1 MSCWDRTNKQMVKE
15 FRALSRAEAVESMYQ
30 DMAARHRARFRNV
43 QILRVAEIEKKED
56 VRRPYI
62 KQLLEP
68 GLKFPLPHRRTTSKN
83 WFAANRPVSWCLFLY
98 RSRLTTRP
106 LGPKRLYHLYE
117 SLILWSGFGSACIC
131 AIYDHFYR
139 CADDWLMTDSMR
151 MDMNRLHFNIYRQ
164 GLYYKYRQLRTDLGL
179 FPVLSLTC
187 PLSSS
192 VWLGLELEE
201 LGAISLN
208 DEQSKMLE
216 RSIDFLLLFGIVLS
230 SGLGKV
236 Q

>member
-1 MSCWDRTNKQMVKE
+1 MKVSYCG
-15 FRALSRAEAVESMYQ
+15 RALVAHAY
-30 DMAARHRARFRNV
+30 V
-43 QILRVAEIEKKED
+43 Q
-56 VRRPYI
+56 
-62 KQLLEP
+62 
-68 GLKFPLPHRRTTSKN
+68 FMTTSIAVQTIR
-83 WFAANRPVSWCLFLY
+83 F
-98 RSRLTTRP
+98 
-106 LGPKRLYHLYE
+106 
-117 SLILWSGFGSACIC
+117 
-131 AIYDHFYR
+131 
-139 CADDWLMTDSMR
+139 MMDSMK
-151 MDMNRLHFNIYRQ
+151 MDIRLHCNIYRQ
-164 GLYYKYRQLRTDLGL
+164 GYKYRQLRTDLGL